1 MILISVLI
9 LLGSTISLFSLAFI
23 INDKKRG
30 ADIST
35 KYSELESEVKS
46 FQTQFSAKNLEIDV
60 EFKGFKSEIENI
72 IKDFNTL
79 FVKNS
84 ENLENKVA
92 EIKESAL
99 NNTLSENEISAL
111 KSELETLKNSYNEI
125 IEKLNTPPSRRK
137 NTKEKIIQ
145 LVQKDGEKE
154 LPKKKEFKSEI
165 DEYIDKGLSQAEIS
179 EMTGKSVGEI
189 EFIIGLRNMR

>member
-189 EFIIGLRNMR
+189 EFIMGLRNMR

>member
-79 FVKNS
+79 FVTNS
-84 ENLENKVA
+84 KNLENKIA

-189 EFIIGLRNMR
+189 EFIMGLRNMR